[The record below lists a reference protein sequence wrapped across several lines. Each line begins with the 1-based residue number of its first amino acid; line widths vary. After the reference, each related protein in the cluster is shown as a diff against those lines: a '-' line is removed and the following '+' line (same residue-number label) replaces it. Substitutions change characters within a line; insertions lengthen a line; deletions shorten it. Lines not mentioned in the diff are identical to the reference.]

1 MNKTV
6 SFLASHL
13 SLFIMEVL
21 ISFVALILIDI
32 SQHGIDSFF
41 INKAWNG
48 SGLWNFWRALFFGL
62 PYIILHILLFQYVV
76 KIKLYKPLLI
86 SLFNLTVYVK
96 LSVLSKVIWGENV
109 PLPPEGI
116 MFWVTCA
123 AIFLSPLF
131 LVTSSKQ
138 LVRF

>member
-123 AIFLSPLF
+123 AILLSPLF
-131 LVTSSKQ
+131 LVTTSKQ
-138 LVRF
+138 LVLF